1 MPDRAGDEGYDNG
14 RLSGP
19 LDEVMLLL
27 SNDDGGMQLVASA
40 TVLSRIQDAF
50 VCARH

>member
-1 MPDRAGDEGYDNG
+1 MPDLIGNDRYDNG
-14 RLSGP
+14 CLSGV

-27 SNDDGGMQLVASA
+27 SNDNGGMQLVASA
-40 TVLSRIQDAF
+40 TVLSCSQDAF